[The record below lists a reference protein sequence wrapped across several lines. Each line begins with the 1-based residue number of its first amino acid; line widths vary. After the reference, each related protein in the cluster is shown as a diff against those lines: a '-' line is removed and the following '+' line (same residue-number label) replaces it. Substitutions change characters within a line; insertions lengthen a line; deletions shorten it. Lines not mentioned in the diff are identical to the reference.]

1 MGSHRYPQSW
11 LASRFD
17 WLDAKNV
24 PIQQDWR
31 RTLKDPQ
38 GLKEQEQEVATKKV
52 MKFFAKDQYT
62 WEDDRFTQDHIVT
75 VCGTEIK
82 IPVLELEF
90 EEITAMP
97 KELAE
102 LLQTS
107 HRDRMRK
114 PADELLQ
121 KTLGKI
127 ATRSSAE
134 SLSRMRLAVCG
145 FADEL
150 HAGLNEE
157 LKKKTRIEIF
167 RALRFV
173 ARTPAKGTKKIVQKI
188 SKKLT
193 AKMLAKKKKKVGC
206 VLRRI

>member
-1 MGSHRYPQSW
+1 
-11 LASRFD
+11 
-17 WLDAKNV
+17 
-24 PIQQDWR
+24 
-31 RTLKDPQ
+31 
-38 GLKEQEQEVATKKV
+38 
-52 MKFFAKDQYT
+52 MKFSAKDQYT
-62 WEDDRFTQDHIVT
+62 WEEDRFTQDHIVT
-75 VCGTEIK
+75 MCGTEIK

-90 EEITAMP
+90 EEMAAMP

-102 LLQTS
+102 VLQTS

-121 KTLGKI
+121 KKLGKI

-157 LKKKTRIEIF
+157 LKKKTRMEIF

-188 SKKLT
+188 SKKTHCEEACPNKKEGWMCPLKNC
-193 AKMLAKKKKKVGC
+193 AVPPLVLFLLWGGYSVLAPSWGVPH
-206 VLRRI
+206 VAS